1 MFEKKRRTS
10 SHSTMAHRAS
20 RGGIPLLIL
29 KLAEEYNRSPA
40 ICPVTFWT
48 ATTHAGVRST
58 VSSLYKLVL
67 SIPVSASFWAAVG
80 CVLKVRVTFRFFV
93 VFLVV
98 FFLNIL
104 FPNTDFL
111 EPCLRTRQYNTR
123 NPNPKMGLPWWC
135 DMMEKSG
142 SLRTEKTSLSHP
154 APYTQMVCFQGNMLL
169 WPLVGL
175 SITLATSSSSNHLS

>member
-20 RGGIPLLIL
+20 RGGSPLLIL

-48 ATTHAGVRST
+48 ATTHAWVRST

-67 SIPVSASFWAAVG
+67 SVPGSASFWAAVG
-80 CVLKVRVTFRFFV
+80 RVLKVRVTFRFFV

-98 FFLNIL
+98 FFFFFNPCVRYATVVSLFAGRTPPFPLSLVLSSGSFVPTWVTL
-104 FPNTDFL
+104 FPDCVFL
-111 EPCLRTRQYNTR
+111 FHPSVKSVFTTVPHC
-123 NPNPKMGLPWWC
+123 C
-135 DMMEKSG
+135 DYCQS
-142 SLRTEKTSLSHP
+142 
-154 APYTQMVCFQGNMLL
+154 
-169 WPLVGL
+169 
-175 SITLATSSSSNHLS
+175 